1 MSRAVPEKPL
11 PKSSGLCGSERGKS
25 GANAVNYLHGFMPP
39 TMDLDLTCDSSCHI
53 LRGPFA
59 PRKVLVSMWQ
69 ITVPLMRDS
78 EDSLALW
85 LRILRSS
92 CQQSRCTRQ
101 ERSHLVATRR
111 DTDDAVEAVL
121 RRYLTHNL
129 CTHNIEEREGMV
141 VEICWDDSATT
152 ILGSQN
158 AESLNRARLGPKRLQ
173 CCIVSTLNPGDGSC
187 DRFGDVYERYM
198 THISTIA

>member
-1 MSRAVPEKPL
+1 M
-11 PKSSGLCGSERGKS
+11 C
-25 GANAVNYLHGFMPP
+25 
-39 TMDLDLTCDSSCHI
+39 
-53 LRGPFA
+53 
-59 PRKVLVSMWQ
+59 Q

-85 LRILRSS
+85 LRILRGS

-101 ERSHLVATRR
+101 QKSHLVAARR
-111 DTDDAVEAVL
+111 NRADAVEAVL

-129 CTHNIEEREGMV
+129 CIHNIEDREGMV

-158 AESLNRARLGPKRLQ
+158 AESLNRARLGPEGLHR
-173 CCIVSTLNPGDGSC
+173 VDSEF
-187 DRFGDVYERYM
+187 R
-198 THISTIA
+198 